1 MRSLWLPLLLVVTA
15 TAISQADE
23 GLSAE
28 GVMRKT
34 DERVRRLRD
43 YECFVDTDC
52 RLGSKSEASSFHLW
66 FRNPGMM
73 RAKVLKGRD
82 KGADVVVKDGKIR
95 GRTGGVLKF
104 VTVDLKPTDKRI
116 RNLRGVCIT
125 HLQWDNFYGTFRERA
140 SRPGAKMS
148 LETRP
153 GAPYEVVLTYPEGA
167 RQMREVFRIDPKEWV
182 LLEGVMWE
190 DGVQVSSVHFREF
203 RFDTGAEDKFFKL

>member
-1 MRSLWLPLLLVVTA
+1 MRPLWLPLLLVVLA
-15 TAISQADE
+15 PGIPHADE
-23 GLSAE
+23 ALSAD

-34 DERVRRLRD
+34 DERVRKLRD
-43 YECFVDTDC
+43 YECLVDTDC

-95 GRTGGVLKF
+95 GPTSGLLKF
-104 VTVDLKPTDKRI
+104 VTADLKPTDKRI

-125 HLQWDNFYGTFRERA
+125 HLQWENFYETFRERA
-140 SRPGAKMS
+140 SRPGAKMTLQS
-148 LETRP
+148 RP
-153 GAPYEVVLTYPEGA
+153 GSPYEVALTYPEGSHS
-167 RQMREVFRIDPKEWV
+167 MREVFLIDPKEWV

-190 DGVQVSSVHFREF
+190 DGAQVSSVHFRDF
-203 RFDTGAEDKFFKL
+203 RFDIGAEEKFFKL